1 MAKIATPMNSQ
12 QQARPNPLFL
22 RDEEIRQGIELLFF
36 AYRDF
41 TSDADAILSRHGMG
55 RAHHRVIHFVH
66 RRPGMTVNELLGI
79 LRITKQSLSRVL
91 SQLIEE
97 GLVVQTQGTRDRRQR
112 LLSLTDKGIEL
123 ERQLSGLQRARVT
136 KAYREAGAE
145 AVAGFR
151 KVLIGLVDEADRETV
166 LASVDKD

>member
-1 MAKIATPMNSQ
+1 MSSLPPGS
-12 QQARPNPLFL
+12 RPNPLFL

-41 TSDADAILSRHGMG
+41 TSDADIVLARHGMG
-55 RAHHRVIHFVH
+55 RAHHRVIHFVG
-66 RRPGMTVNELLGI
+66 RRPGMTVNELLSI

-91 SQLIEE
+91 SQLIGE
-97 GLVVQTQGTRDRRQR
+97 GLVVQVQGTRDRRQR
-112 LLSLTDKGIEL
+112 LLSLTEKGVEL

-136 KAYREAGAE
+136 RAYREAGAE

-151 KVLIGLVDEADRETV
+151 KVLVGLIDEADRESI
-166 LASVDKD
+166 LASVDRD

>member
-1 MAKIATPMNSQ
+1 MNSLPQ
-12 QQARPNPLFL
+12 GSRPNPLFL

-41 TSDADAILSRHGMG
+41 TSDADAVLARHGMG
-55 RAHHRVIHFVH
+55 RAHHRAIHFIG
-66 RRPGMTVNELLGI
+66 RRPGMTVNELLSI

-91 SQLIEE
+91 SQLVTE
-97 GLVVQTQGTRDRRQR
+97 GLVAQTQGTRDRRQR
-112 LLSLTDKGIEL
+112 LLSLTDDGKEL

-136 KAYREAGAE
+136 RAYREAGAE

-151 KVLIGLVDEADRETV
+151 AVLIGLIDETDRETV
-166 LASVDKD
+166 LATVDKD

>member
-1 MAKIATPMNSQ
+1 MNSMPQ
-12 QQARPNPLFL
+12 GSRPNPLFL

-41 TSDADAILSRHGMG
+41 TSDADAVLARHGMG
-55 RAHHRVIHFVH
+55 RAHHRAIHFIG
-66 RRPGMTVNELLGI
+66 RRPGMTVNELLSI

-91 SQLIEE
+91 SQLVAE
-97 GLVVQTQGTRDRRQR
+97 GLVAQTQGTRDRRQR
-112 LLSLTDKGIEL
+112 LLSLTDDGKEL

-136 KAYREAGAE
+136 RAYREAGAE

-151 KVLIGLVDEADRETV
+151 AVLIGLIDEADRETV
-166 LASVDKD
+166 LATVDKD